1 MTDQE
6 METIEVEL
14 TAMANGGSALGRSNG
29 RVVFVPYT
37 IPGETVRARVV
48 NSRGRVLFAE
58 GETLLAASDDRVL
71 PECPHFGPGRC
82 GRCQWQHI
90 RYEAQLLLKQDVLA
104 DQMARVG
111 DFDEATLESAIRP
124 VIASETPWGYAFS
137 LAFIPTPDGLALVGA
152 DDSPPSVISECHIL
166 HPDLA
171 DLLGQFEFEPDAKLQ
186 RVRLMRASSGEI
198 MLVLTVNDIEDAP
211 NLELDFPASINLILP
226 DNLPVNLVGDLA
238 LTYMLIG
245 KPFRVTAGT
254 FLRANVA
261 MLDTLAGLV
270 LEGLA
275 LTGGEVVLDLYG
287 GFGLF
292 SAVAAPDA
300 AQIVLV
306 DSYQP
311 AAEDARVNLADF
323 QHVSVIED
331 TVESVLERWA
341 GALDRVILD
350 PPADGLSLIVVDAME
365 MLKPG
370 RIVYVSSDPAT
381 LARDAKRLA
390 RHGYRLASLQ
400 PIDLSPQ
407 TYFIDCVATLVL
419 EA

>member
-1 MTDQE
+1 MTDPE
-6 METIEVEL
+6 MEIIEVEL
-14 TAMANGGSALGRSNG
+14 TAMANGGKALGRSKG
-29 RVVFVPYT
+29 RVVFIPYT

-48 NSRGRVLFAE
+48 NARGRVLFAE
-58 GETLLAASDDRVL
+58 GETLLAASDDRVF

-90 RYEAQLLLKQDVLA
+90 RYDAQLLLKQDVLA

-111 DFDEATLESAIRP
+111 DFDEPTLEAVMQP
-124 VIASETPWGYAFS
+124 VIASQTVWGYAFS

-152 DDSPPSVISECHIL
+152 DESPPSVISECHIL

-171 DLLGQFEFEPDAKLQ
+171 VLLGQFEFEPDAKLQ
-186 RVRLMRASSGEI
+186 RVRLMRSNSGEI

-238 LTYMLIG
+238 LTYTLLDR
-245 KPFRVTAGT
+245 PFRVTAGT

-261 MLDTLAGLV
+261 MLDRLTGLV
-270 LEGLA
+270 LQGLA
-275 LTGGEVVLDLYG
+275 LTGGEVILDLYG

-292 SAVAAPDA
+292 SAAVAPDA
-300 AQIVLV
+300 AHVTLV
-306 DSYQP
+306 DSYPP

-350 PPADGLSLIVVDAME
+350 PPTDGLSLIVVDAME
-365 MLKPG
+365 MLKPA

-390 RHGYRLASLQ
+390 RYGYRLASLQ
-400 PIDLSPQ
+400 AIDLSPQ

-419 EA
+419 DV